1 MGHQVELVSEGL
13 ETWTRDIPHEP
24 DVAKL
29 EEVHV
34 VRVPELLYI
43 GD

>member
-1 MGHQVELVSEGL
+1 MGHQVELAPAGL
-13 ETWTRDIPHEP
+13 ETRTRDISHEP

-43 GD
+43 GY